1 MKVVK
6 IIHPQFGILQEE
18 VFNDATQ
25 FKLYLKLVHSCLE
38 LQESLSTFNGK
49 DFLLHIPYQLLKD
62 CIVVGNVQ
70 EVTLAQYAIQK
81 SKMETIND

>member
-6 IIHPQFGILQEE
+6 ILHPQFGILQEE
-18 VFNDATQ
+18 MFEDATQ

-38 LQESLSTFNGK
+38 LKQDLTTFNGK
-49 DFLLHIPYQLLKD
+49 DFLLHVPYNLLKD
-62 CIVVGNVQ
+62 CMVMGNVQ
-70 EVTLAQYAIQK
+70 EVSLAEYAIQK

>member
-6 IIHPQFGILQEE
+6 ILHPQYGILQEE
-18 VFNDATQ
+18 TFNDATQ

-38 LQESLSTFNGK
+38 LKEDLSTFNGK
-49 DFLLHIPYQLLKD
+49 DFLLHIPYKLLKD
-62 CIVVGNVQ
+62 CIVMGNVQ
-70 EVTLAQYAIQK
+70 EVTLAEYAIQK

>member
-6 IIHPQFGILQEE
+6 ILHPQFGILQEE
-18 VFNDATQ
+18 IFEDATQ

-38 LQESLSTFNGK
+38 LKQDLTTFNGK
-49 DFLLHIPYQLLKD
+49 DFLLHIPHALLKD
-62 CIVVGNVQ
+62 CMVMGNVQ
-70 EVTLAQYAIQK
+70 QVTLAEYAIQK

>member
-6 IIHPQFGILQEE
+6 ILHPQFGILQEE
-18 VFNDATQ
+18 IFEDATQ

-38 LQESLSTFNGK
+38 LKQDLTTFNGK
-49 DFLLHIPYQLLKD
+49 DFLLHIPHTLLKD
-62 CIVVGNVQ
+62 CMVMGNVQ
-70 EVTLAQYAIQK
+70 QVTLAEYAIQK

>member
-6 IIHPQFGILQEE
+6 ILHPQYGILQEE
-18 VFNDATQ
+18 TFNDSTQ

-38 LQESLSTFNGK
+38 LKEDLSTFNGK
-49 DFLLHIPYQLLKD
+49 DFLLHIPYKLLKD
-62 CIVVGNVQ
+62 CIVMGNVQ
-70 EVTLAQYAIQK
+70 EVTLAEYAIQK